1 MLSCPRNIARPW
13 SREFPMGLAWKQIK
27 GETSKKHY
35 TGIKLKN
42 DIKK

>member
-1 MLSCPRNIARPW
+1 MVKGISYGI
-13 SREFPMGLAWKQIK
+13 GLETNK